1 MTARRPYPSDLSDAR
16 WALIAPR
23 LTAWRQARTDAGVS
37 GRAPSHDLRDI
48 FNAILYVNR
57 TGIAWRYLPHD
68 FPPHDFPPHATVYG
82 YFAAWSKEGIF
93 TELNYQLTGLVRD
106 HHGRTIAPIMDS
118 QSVKTSTNV
127 PLSTQGTDAGKKI
140 VGRKRGIITD
150 TLGLLLA
157 VIVTAASASD
167 NTIGIDLLD
176 QATTYPTLAKTWVDA
191 GFKNRVVEHGAA
203 LGVDVEIVT
212 KDPQIKGFSV
222 VKRRWVVERTI
233 GWLMHHRR
241 LVRDYETRPDNS
253 ASMITLAMIDNLA
266 KRLTTETTPTRREPL
281 KPQHMQNTR
290 IRRPLRESK
299 LLTALRMR
307 SHVPDWR
314 DRSLCLRTLAQ
325 RSSCCGGRLPISEGL
340 SPPLRPPRT
349 TCREQDCGALS
360 SRTEC
365 FRCRNDARSCP
376 FLQGR
381 GRDPRV

>member
-1 MTARRPYPSDLSDAR
+1 MTERRPYPSDLSDAR

-37 GRAPSHDLRDI
+37 GRAPTHDLRDI

-57 TGIAWRYLPHD
+57 TGIAWRYL
-68 FPPHDFPPHATVYG
+68 PHDFPPHATVYG

-106 HHGRTIAPIMDS
+106 HHGRAIAPTASIMDS

-127 PLSTQGTDAGKKI
+127 PLTTQGTDAGKKI
-140 VGRKRGIITD
+140 IGRKRGIITD

-167 NTIGIDLLD
+167 NTIGMNLLD
-176 QATTYPTLAKTWVDA
+176 RATTTYPTLTKTWVDA

-266 KRLTTETTPTRREPL
+266 KRLTTETTPTWREPL
-281 KPQHMQNTR
+281 KPQHTQNT
-290 IRRPLRESK
+290 
-299 LLTALRMR
+299 
-307 SHVPDWR
+307 
-314 DRSLCLRTLAQ
+314 
-325 RSSCCGGRLPISEGL
+325 
-340 SPPLRPPRT
+340 
-349 TCREQDCGALS
+349 
-360 SRTEC
+360 
-365 FRCRNDARSCP
+365 
-376 FLQGR
+376 
-381 GRDPRV
+381 